1 VKKITIA
8 VLLLTLATSLF
19 AQKQKV
25 GFVDTQVILS
35 QYAPA
40 IKANSDLTALG
51 QKWKAQI
58 DSMQQEL
65 KNGYAEYQKQ
75 SAMMKPEQ
83 QKQIQQNLIQKEQY
97 MQQFNQQKFG
107 QQGELA
113 QKQDA
118 MMQPIRDKI
127 YQAIEKVSKTQKMQ
141 FIFDKAGDVLLLYAD
156 PQYDMTYKVLD
167 LLKTM
172 K

>member
-1 VKKITIA
+1 MKKITIIALFFA
-8 VLLLTLATSLF
+8 VTATLF
-19 AQKQKV
+19 AQKQKI
-25 GFVDTQVILS
+25 GYVDTQVILA

-58 DSMQQEL
+58 DSMQKAL
-65 KNGYAEYQKQ
+65 KQGYADYQKQ
-75 SAMMKPEQ
+75 SATMKPQQ
-83 QKQIQQNLIQKEQY
+83 QKQVQQNLIQQEQY

-107 QQGELA
+107 QQGALA

-127 YQAIEKVSKTQKMQ
+127 YQAIEKVSKKQKMQ

-156 PQYDMTYKVLD
+156 PHFDITYKVLD
-167 LLKTM
+167 ILKTM